1 MIVFY
6 DPGHSVH
13 NPEREYTSGGAIPYP
28 ECADRAHGIGA
39 ALKEA
44 GFTLQPPPPCA
55 PSTTATISIFSLP
68 STRTSTRTAPSWC
81 PRPSPCA
88 AAAAPHVAAPRPAIT
103 VSTPHR

>member
-44 GFTLQPPPPCA
+44 GFTLQPPPM
-55 PSTTATISIFSLP
+55 
-68 STRTSTRTAPSWC
+68 
-81 PRPSPCA
+81 SPCPGRLLRFRHHTA
-88 AAAAPHVAAPRPAIT
+88 DAWNLFGGKSFRQQCTSRRRGPGP
-103 VSTPHR
+103 